1 MQMHP
6 FCGLL
11 LVALMPTLHAQS
23 LIQPPASPAVR
34 LPAETT
40 SGNRGQLQQLQQ
52 VQQVQPA
59 PAVLSDPEQRPA
71 ARTPVPDKGPAN
83 AQPTT
88 KKPVQPLPAVPM
100 PATVIDANGKP
111 VRGALQVSPNRVYDP
126 ATGRYY
132 QTTPSGQQQKIVD

>member
-23 LIQPPASPAVR
+23 LMQPPASPAVR

-40 SGNRGQLQQLQQ
+40 SGNRGQL
-52 VQQVQPA
+52 QQVQPA

-83 AQPTT
+83 AQPTA

-132 QTTPSGQQQKIVD
+132 QTTPSGHQQKIVD

>member
-1 MQMHP
+1 MRMRP

-23 LIQPPASPAVR
+23 LVQPPASPAVR

-40 SGNRGQLQQLQQ
+40 SGNRGAQL
-52 VQQVQPA
+52 QQVQPA
-59 PAVLSDPEQRPA
+59 PAVSSDPAQRPA
-71 ARTPVPDKGPAN
+71 ASAPVPDKGPAN
-83 AQPTT
+83 VQPIA
-88 KKPVQPLPAVPM
+88 KKPVQPLPAVPT

-132 QTTPSGQQQKIVD
+132 QTTPSGQQQKIGD

>member
-52 VQQVQPA
+52 VQPA

-100 PATVIDANGKP
+100 PATVVDANGKP
-111 VRGALQVSPNRVYDP
+111 VRGALQVSPNRVDAP